1 MAQLASWPMPR
12 EAEAR
17 EWWADVYEV
26 RERIERRRARE
37 SAPARSTATRPGSSA
52 RRRGVR
58 EIRTSPPLALAAQRP
73 KDGRDLRRRRPAP
86 RPVERIGHRP
96 DRIAAWAVAMG
107 VLLLVLAI
115 LSSH

>member
-1 MAQLASWPMPR
+1 MSRVASWPMPR

-37 SAPARSTATRPGSSA
+37 SAGGVRSSA
-52 RRRGVR
+52 PRRRGVR
-58 EIRTSPPLALAAQRP
+58 EVHTGPRLSLVAAHPQ
-73 KDGRDLRRRRPAP
+73 DEAVVGRHDRRRRPRP
-86 RPVERIGHRP
+86 RPVQRIGPRP
-96 DRIAAWAVAMG
+96 DRIAAWAVG
-107 VLLLVLAI
+107 LGLLLLVLAI